1 MCSST
6 HCWLGQGLQ
15 HTDSNQHPHDGKIN
29 IYKWTQW
36 PNKQYSWLNMHQAAI
51 SVNKDHCTGVIGRFI
66 PWQFLPI
73 LASRDWVTWV
83 VLSAAILTSMRII
96 CQHQL
101 SVHPRRLHI
110 LSEYSAKCQHFDA
123 HRPHIFPFESKH
135 MNNQCRTASCQAEFA
150 RRATDRTATSRP
162 LPGKCL
168 QRAGGPAGRA
178 ARTAAGLMVSKI
190 WSGTILTSMYITH
203 NIRNIQHI

>member
-1 MCSST
+1 MLIKITARVSSVDLFRDNFYPYLHHKT
-6 HCWLGQGLQ
+6 ESPGLCCQ
-15 HTDSNQHPHDGKIN
+15 P
-29 IYKWTQW
+29 
-36 PNKQYSWLNMHQAAI
+36 
-51 SVNKDHCTGVIGRFI
+51 
-66 PWQFLPI
+66 
-73 LASRDWVTWV
+73 
-83 VLSAAILTSMRII
+83 AAILTSMRII

-101 SVHPRRLHI
+101 SVLPRRLHI

-162 LPGKCL
+162 PLGKCL
-168 QRAGGPAGRA
+168 QRAVGPAGRA

-190 WSGTILTSMYITH
+190 WS
-203 NIRNIQHI
+203 